1 MYQEKVHK
9 LSCKCTQ
16 INLLRDLLAIVKE
29 VEFICLMK
37 PNTTMS
43 IHHKQYTEKFDKGE
57 QIWKIFEKI
66 INNSKEL
73 LVAFKEHS
81 FHWETQ

>member
-57 QIWKIFEKI
+57 QI
-66 INNSKEL
+66 
-73 LVAFKEHS
+73 
-81 FHWETQ
+81 

>member
-37 PNTTMS
+37 PNTMMS
-43 IHHKQYTEKFDKGE
+43 IHHKQYTKTNLTKVN
-57 QIWKIFEKI
+57 KFEKI

-73 LVAFKEHS
+73 SVAFKEHS
-81 FHWETQ
+81 FH